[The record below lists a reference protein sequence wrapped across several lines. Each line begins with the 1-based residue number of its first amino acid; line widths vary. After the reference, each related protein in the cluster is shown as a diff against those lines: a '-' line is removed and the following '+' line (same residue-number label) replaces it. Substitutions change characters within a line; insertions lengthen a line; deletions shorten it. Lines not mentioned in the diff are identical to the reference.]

1 MVQIRPLLL
10 MNLWLHSLQ
19 SLVPSTFKVEFIVQ
33 SNCHWSASTI
43 TLLYA
48 AIKNVQVDGQT
59 CNLHCLGTCVLF
71 LINVLLTMHGGSN
84 TMNGWR
90 KKGRS

>member
-1 MVQIRPLLL
+1 MAHKR
-10 MNLWLHSLQ
+10 MASWFTKFSCK
-19 SLVPSTFKVEFIVQ
+19 FEVEFIVQ

-59 CNLHCLGTCVLF
+59 SFQFAMFRHVCFVPDKCAKQ
-71 LINVLLTMHGGSN
+71 LTMEEAIQ
-84 TMNGWR
+84 
-90 KKGRS
+90 